1 MSINISLNRILIAL
15 IVSLIAVG
23 GYLLATDV
31 LHWPAWVCLWV
42 FGFILLA
49 LNASVTVS

>member
-23 GYLLATDV
+23 GYLVATDL
-31 LHWPAWVCLWV
+31 LHWPVWAALWV
-42 FGFILLA
+42 FGFVLLA